1 MYVQA
6 AGRLWSYQLAG
17 CLSGQCSAVWV
28 YGPPQHDFIGARAV
42 ANGHVYI
49 GAKDGYVYVLDAATG
64 ALQWRGV
71 TSAGR
76 IPSPVV
82 VDGGYMM
89 LNIGNTSPY
98 VNDNTLYVF
107 PAEGCGQA
115 TCAPLWTAVD
125 GAADGA
131 QPAVANGV
139 VYSGSLDGHLY
150 AFTEAGCG
158 QATCSSLWAGQAGG
172 QIAGPPAI
180 ANGVVFVSSWQ
191 ARVFLAFN
199 SAGCG
204 AASCASSWSYSVAP
218 TYGAYN
224 APVVANGMVY
234 FIDEEGSNA
243 IYAFHLP
250 AGAISR
256 CSAKICSAGKPQ
268 RR

>member
-1 MYVQA
+1 MT
-6 AGRLWSYQLAG
+6 
-17 CLSGQCSAVWV
+17 
-28 YGPPQHDFIGARAV
+28 I
-42 ANGHVYI
+42 
-49 GAKDGYVYVLDAATG
+49 
-64 ALQWRGV
+64 
-71 TSAGR
+71 AGR

-82 VDGGYMM
+82 VDGASVM

-107 PAEGCGQA
+107 PAAGCGQA

-125 GAADGA
+125 GATDGA

-139 VYSGSLDGHLY
+139 IFSGSLDGHLY
-150 AFTEAGCG
+150 AFAEAGCG
-158 QATCSSLWAGQAGG
+158 SATCSSLWAGQAGG
-172 QIAGPPAI
+172 EIAGPPAI

-199 SAGCG
+199 AAGCG
-204 AASCASSWSYSVAP
+204 VASCASSWSYSVAP
-218 TYGAYN
+218 TYGAYT
-224 APVVANGMVY
+224 APVVANGIVY
-234 FIDEEGSNA
+234 FIDDEGSNA

-250 AGAISR
+250 GGAISR